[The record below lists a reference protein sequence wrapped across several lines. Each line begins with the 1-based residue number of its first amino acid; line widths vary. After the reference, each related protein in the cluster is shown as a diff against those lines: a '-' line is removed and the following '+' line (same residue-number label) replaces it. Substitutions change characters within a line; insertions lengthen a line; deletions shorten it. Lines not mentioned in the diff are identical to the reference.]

1 MRNPAA
7 LTTMLILCAWAA
19 TATAQGLRNPSFED
33 PENPDDILSD
43 RAAAWG
49 RWGHWINRET
59 SWSPTRSGDCLL
71 GYHHFRIETPD
82 TSGVYQ
88 DVPDIPE
95 GTSCTFTVHAC
106 KDAGTDFESIEV
118 RLEPFDGGATLA
130 SASFDRN
137 AFRPGTW
144 APLFVSATNPTR
156 GVRALIVITPR
167 KDGKREGAVKFDDAE
182 LLTRHAGTP

>member
-1 MRNPAA
+1 MKNPAV
-7 LTTMLILCAWAA
+7 LITMLIFCAWLAA
-19 TATAQGLRNPSFED
+19 PAQGLRNPSFEEPD
-33 PENPDDILSD
+33 NPDDILSD
-43 RAAAWG
+43 HAAAWG

-95 GTSCTFTVHAC
+95 ETKCTFTVYAC
-106 KDAGTDFESIEV
+106 KDPGSNFKSIEV

-137 AFRPGTW
+137 AFQPGVW
-144 APLFVSATNPTR
+144 IPLTVSASNPTR
-156 GVRALIVITPR
+156 GIRTLIILTPR
-167 KDGKREGAVKFDDAE
+167 EDGQREGAVKFDDAE
-182 LLTRHAGTP
+182 LKLESATATP